1 MPMPFT
7 PAPSIHHGL
16 LVPPS
21 LAHLPEGDPLQQ
33 PLGCTVEQCLANR
46 VRFPHTLLC
55 GPADSGK
62 RSLAALLAAEM
73 GTSTHFVDV
82 SSIVCAEELHAAF
95 KVANAGSIVVL
106 AGMDTAHPAICRDI
120 ARAVARKRP
129 AAVAY
134 RPTDAWAAIID
145 PEARASQSY
154 ADFTIIATTRAT
166 VDQADPQFRWV
177 ERTYFVDRSIEGEAV
192 RLGRLFRR
200 VGIALTPAAIHN
212 IAGFAVSFGVRTLAA
227 ASAILDWMRCE
238 GLMTATDDQM
248 AIIVPKLLAAS
259 CEPASLEM
267 AKSLAEKAAQ
277 DAASITEES
286 ATATKL
292 ILP

>member
-1 MPMPFT
+1 MLFT
-7 PAPSIHHGL
+7 PTPSIHHGL

-46 VRFPHTLLC
+46 LRFPHTLLC

-62 RSLAALLAAEM
+62 RSLAALIAAEM
-73 GTSTHFVDV
+73 GTSAHFVDV

-95 KVANAGSIVVL
+95 KVAPAGSVVVL
-106 AGMDTAHPAICRDI
+106 AGMDAAHAAICRDI

-129 AAVAY
+129 AAVAH
-134 RPTDAWAAIID
+134 RPTDAWAAILD

-154 ADFTIIATTRAT
+154 ADFTIIATTRAS
-166 VDQADPQFRWV
+166 VDQAAPQFRWV

-192 RLGRLFRR
+192 RLSRLFRR

-212 IAGFAVSFGVRTLAA
+212 IAGFAVSFGIRTLAA

-238 GLMTATDDQM
+238 GLAAATDDQM

-259 CEPASLEM
+259 CEPGALEEM
-267 AKSLAEKAAQ
+267 AKSLAAAAAQ
-277 DAASITEES
+277 DAASTNEES
-286 ATATKL
+286 APVTSKL